1 MVKSE
6 GKKPT
11 LGIGWRAKLGIL
23 VPSINYVMEPEFNRM
38 APEGVSIHA
47 ARLKVE
53 GKVYISEKEALNF
66 YASMAENVEKEAEL
80 LGCVVDVI
88 GYGCTS
94 GSFVMGMKWNEEL
107 IKRIEKAAGVPAT
120 TASTAMCEALREV
133 GIRKLTLVTPYPEDV
148 NRLEKKFLED
158 NGFKVASMKGCGCDV
173 HGLQGEYSPY
183 VAYQLAKEVDVEK
196 ADGIFI
202 SCTNFR
208 TIEIL
213 ERLERDTN
221 KPVIS
226 SNSATMWKMLKMA
239 GIHEPIVGYGQLL
252 KKV

>member
-1 MVKSE
+1 MSE
-6 GKKPT
+6 SKPR

-53 GKVYISEKEALNF
+53 REEYKSEREKLVDF
-66 YASMAENVEKEAEL
+66 YVFMAENAEREAEL
-80 LGCVVDVI
+80 LGQVADVI

-94 GSFVMGMKWNEEL
+94 GSFAKGVKWNEEL

-120 TASTAMCEALREV
+120 TTSTAMREALREMGV
-133 GIRKLTLVTPYPEDV
+133 KRLALATPYPEEV
-148 NRLEKKFLED
+148 NRIEKKFLEE
-158 NGFKVASMKGCGCDV
+158 NGFEVVSMKGLNCRV

-183 VAYQLAKEVDVEK
+183 VAYQLAKEVDVEE
-196 ADGIFI
+196 ADGVFI

-208 TIEIL
+208 TVEIL
-213 ERLERDTN
+213 ERLERDVN

-239 GIHEPIVGYGQLL
+239 NVREPLMGYGQLL
-252 KKV
+252 TKL